1 MITLAVLT
9 ILAIT
14 ITGILI
20 GWKVNEPPEPTD
32 IPPGVYITD
41 SPEWGYN
48 YIFENRTG
56 SGIGYKTR
64 HAAIRAA
71 QVEYHRKNH
80 EKGHGA

>member
-1 MITLAVLT
+1 MITLAVFI

-41 SPEWGYN
+41 NPEWGYN

-64 HAAIRAA
+64 HAAIQAA
-71 QVEYHRKNH
+71 QADYNRK
-80 EKGHGA
+80 KGHNG